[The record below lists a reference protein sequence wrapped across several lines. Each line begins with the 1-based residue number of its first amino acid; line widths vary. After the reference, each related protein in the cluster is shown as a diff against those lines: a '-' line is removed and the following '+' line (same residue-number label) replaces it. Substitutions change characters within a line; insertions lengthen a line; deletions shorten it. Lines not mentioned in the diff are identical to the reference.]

1 MATDIIQAHDTS
13 SPSSYDRDSK
23 TPVQTV
29 LEDSG
34 YVDPKEE
41 RAFVWRLDLGFLVIG
56 FLGYMFKYID
66 QTNISNAYVSGM
78 KEDLSLYGNE
88 LNFFTTYFNIGYIIM
103 LWPSCIIISHI
114 GPSKWLPACEVIW
127 GMLTCCLSVVTNH
140 NQVWIIFQSTN
151 SFKQLTVYQVYGLRF
166 LIGFFEGTTW
176 PAYFTMISQWY
187 LPHEVALR
195 MSLYNIAQPAG
206 AMISGAMQGGL
217 STNMEGVLGRAGWR
231 WAFII
236 NGVCTIAVALVAF
249 FLLPGYPES
258 PNRLAKFYLKPRH
271 IEIALARARRVNRKP
286 QIGIT
291 PKSFLRC
298 FTFWQLWAIGIAWPI
313 GGNFTPSNYYNL
325 WLKSLKNPDGT
336 KKYTVAMLNYLPII
350 GQAAQLAAEVIYSSA
365 SDYFGKRLPFL
376 LVHSTVNITSLA
388 ILIVRPK
395 NEQLYMAGWYMNYTG
410 AVSMMLLCSWASE
423 NLPHEPQVRTVLF
436 ASGTLFAYLL
446 SAFVPLAA
454 YPASEAPNW
463 RIGAKLY
470 VGFATFAVF
479 LYIAIYF
486 GFRWE
491 KKRAKKQ
498 GQLTTG
504 TNKDDAEPG
513 SE

>member
-1 MATDIIQAHDTS
+1 MATDIIQRTDTP
-13 SPSSYDRDSK
+13 PSSDADTDQK
-23 TPVQTV
+23 QPFETIDQPVN
-29 LEDSG
+29 EI
-34 YVDPKEE
+34 DPKEE
-41 RAFVWRLDLGFLVIG
+41 REFVWRLDLGFLVIG

-78 KEDLSLYGNE
+78 KEDLNLFGNE
-88 LNFFTTYFNIGYIIM
+88 LNYFTTYFNIGYIIM

-127 GMLTCCLSVVTNH
+127 GMLTCCLSVVTSS
-140 NQVWIIFQSTN
+140 NQI
-151 SFKQLTVYQVYGLRF
+151 YGLRF

-176 PAYFTMISQWY
+176 PAYFTLISQWY

-206 AMISGAMQGGL
+206 AMLSGAMQGGL
-217 STNMEGVLGRAGWR
+217 SANLEGVLGRAGWR

-236 NGVCTIAVALVAF
+236 NGVCTIAVALAAF
-249 FLLPGYPES
+249 FFLPGYPES
-258 PNRLAKFYLKPRH
+258 PNPLSKFYLKPRH
-271 IEIALARARRVNRKP
+271 IEIALARARRVGRKP
-286 QIGIT
+286 QIGIDLR
-291 PKSFLRC
+291 SFLRC

-325 WLKSLKNPDGT
+325 WLKSLTNADGT
-336 KKYTVAMLNYLPII
+336 KKYSVAMLNYLPII
-350 GQAAQLAAEVIYSSA
+350 GQASQLAAEIIYSGT

-376 LVHSTVNITSLA
+376 LIHSTVNITSLA
-388 ILIVRPK
+388 ILIVRPQ
-395 NEQLYMAGWYMNYTG
+395 NEHLYMAGWYMNYTG

-423 NLPHEPQVRTVLF
+423 NLAHEPQVRTVLF
-436 ASGTLFAYLL
+436 ASGTLFAYIL

-454 YPASEAPNW
+454 YPASEAPHW

-470 VGFATFAVF
+470 MGFAGFALC
-479 LYIAIYF
+479 LYFAIYF

-491 KKRAKKQ
+491 KKRAHKA
-498 GQLTTG
+498 GQLTT
-504 TNKDDAEPG
+504 NASREDAETQVKN
-513 SE
+513 

>member
-1 MATDIIQAHDTS
+1 MATDIIQAHDAS
-13 SPSSYDRDSK
+13 SPSSYDHDSK

-140 NQVWIIFQSTN
+140 N
-151 SFKQLTVYQVYGLRF
+151 QVYGLRF

>member
-1 MATDIIQAHDTS
+1 MAAGDIQQGIR
-13 SPSSYDRDSK
+13 PSSSHDDDK
-23 TPVQTV
+23 NKAVAETTIEPPV
-29 LEDSG
+29 D
-34 YVDPKEE
+34 VDPKEE
-41 RAFVWRLDLGFLVIG
+41 RAFVWRLDLCFLTVG

-127 GMLTCCLSVVTNH
+127 GVLTCCLSVATSA
-140 NQVWIIFQSTN
+140 Q
-151 SFKQLTVYQVYGLRF
+151 QVYGLRF

-176 PAYFTMISQWY
+176 PAYFTLISQWY

-206 AMISGAMQGGL
+206 AMVSGAMQGGL
-217 STNMEGVLGRAGWR
+217 STNLEGVLGRAGWR

-236 NGVCTIAVALVAF
+236 NGICTIFVALLAF
-249 FLLPGYPES
+249 FFLPGYPEA
-258 PNRLAKFYLKPRH
+258 PNPLAKFYLKPRQ
-271 IEIALARARRVNRKP
+271 IEIALARARRVNRKA
-286 QIGIT
+286 QVGIT
-291 PKSFLRC
+291 LKSFLRC

-313 GGNFTPSNYYNL
+313 GGNFLPSNYYNL

-336 KKYTVAMLNYLPII
+336 ARYTVAMLNYLPII
-350 GQAAQLAAEVIYSSA
+350 GQAAQLAAEVLYSSA

-376 LVHSTVNITSLA
+376 LVHSVINITSLS
-388 ILIVRPK
+388 ILIVRPQ
-395 NEQLYMAGWYMNYTG
+395 NEKLYMAGWYMNYTG

-423 NLPHEPQVRTVLF
+423 HLAHEPQVRTMLF
-436 ASGTLFAYLL
+436 ASGTLFAYIL
-446 SAFVPLAA
+446 SAFVPIAA
-454 YPASEAPNW
+454 FPASEAPNW

-470 VGFATFAVF
+470 MGFAIFAVF
-479 LYIAIYF
+479 LYFGIYF

-491 KKRAKKQ
+491 KKRAKQ
-498 GQLTTG
+498 AEALERPTSTG
-504 TNKDDAEPG
+504 EE
-513 SE
+513 SESSSK

>member
-1 MATDIIQAHDTS
+1 MATDIIQAHDA
-13 SPSSYDRDSK
+13 SPPRAYDPDAK
-23 TPVQTV
+23 TAVETVVQ
-29 LEDSG
+29 ENDDI
-34 YVDPKEE
+34 DPKEE
-41 RAFVWRLDLGFLVIG
+41 RAFVWRLDLGFLLIG

-66 QTNISNAYVSGM
+66 QTNIVSGLKLEMSNAYVSGM
-78 KEDLSLYGNE
+78 KEDLSLFGNE

-127 GMLTCCLSVVTNH
+127 GMLTCCLSVVSNH
-140 NQVWIIFQSTN
+140 N
-151 SFKQLTVYQVYGLRF
+151 QVYGLRF

-236 NGVCTIAVALVAF
+236 NGVCTIAVALAAF

-258 PNRLAKFYLKPRH
+258 PNPLAKFYLKPRH
-271 IEIALARARRVNRKP
+271 IEIALARARRVKRKP

-291 PKSFLRC
+291 PKSFFRC

-313 GGNFTPSNYYNL
+313 GGNFAPANYYNL

-350 GQAAQLAAEVIYSSA
+350 GQAAQLAAEVIYSSL
-365 SDYFGKRLPFL
+365 SDYFGTRLPFL

-388 ILIVRPK
+388 ILIVRPQ
-395 NEQLYMAGWYMNYTG
+395 NERLYMAGWYMNYTG

-423 NLPHEPQVRTVLF
+423 NLPHEPQVRTMLF

-454 YPASEAPNW
+454 YPASEAPHW

-470 VGFATFAVF
+470 IGFATFAVF

-498 GQLTTG
+498 EQLTGSTS
-504 TNKDDAEPG
+504 KDGGEPG
-513 SE
+513 SD